1 MPVLKPWPIAAAVA
15 LLAIAAHAQES
26 AAPEAAPLLRLERS
40 LGAGGA
46 AQKPPAPA
54 YARAGRVQG
63 TLQERV
69 ELIGDAEVRREGTVL
84 RGDRIRY
91 TVATDEVQIEGKARV
106 FRDGTVFTGPSLR
119 FFVDAARGEMPQA
132 SFSYAPRQG
141 RGRAQVIEFLDRD
154 RVRAE

>member
-1 MPVLKPWPIAAAVA
+1 MRRWLIASANA
-15 LLAIAAHAQES
+15 LLAPVVQAQPAAEP
-26 AAPEAAPLLRLERS
+26 APAPLLRLERS
-40 LGAGGA
+40 LGVGRA
-46 AQKPPAPA
+46 AAPAPTPA
-54 YARAGRVQG
+54 FARAARLQG
-63 TLQERV
+63 ALQECV

-91 TVATDEVQIEGKARV
+91 TVATDEVQIEGNARV

-141 RGRAQVIEFLDRD
+141 
-154 RVRAE
+154 